1 MKIAI
6 VAFDQFTDLDVF
18 LPWDL
23 LNRVRLVGG
32 VNNWDVKI
40 VGTEPTH
47 VSISGLTI
55 PMMGSIDELAEADA
69 VLFAS
74 GPSTRAL
81 VKDVAYLERFRLD
94 HERQYI
100 GSMCSGALILGALG
114 FLNGKRATTYPTA
127 REQLAGYG
135 VEVANASFVDLGQV
149 ATAAGCLAGEEL
161 TAWVIRN
168 LIGQEMVEKV
178 LESVQ
183 PVGRGLS

>member
-32 VNNWDVKI
+32 VRDWDVKI

-47 VSISGLTI
+47 VSISGLRI
-55 PMMGSIDELAEADA
+55 PMMGPIDEVAEADA

-74 GPSTRAL
+74 GPSTRRL
-81 VKDVAYLERFRLD
+81 VQDVEYLKRFWLD
-94 HERQYI
+94 SERQYV

-114 FLNGKRATTYPTA
+114 LLSGKKATTYPTA
-127 REQLAGYG
+127 RERLAEYG
-135 VEVANASFVDLGQV
+135 VEVVNESFVDLGHV

-183 PVGRGLS
+183 PVGRGL